1 MPVSIPFPPRFSIYG
16 AIEDALRLSWAIRKK
31 PVESFLAPTAALPLS
46 GGAGVLACRDGSLV
60 SLFRLDGAR
69 SMMGARELDG
79 FVELGARRLNS
90 VLSGPGHALH
100 AVFERAPD
108 EAARL
113 VAEAGAE
120 TLGQCERL
128 GLALGDVI
136 TERGRRL
143 APLMAAESFV
153 VAAWTRP
160 SVLAPDQA
168 KRGRKRLRKRLR
180 DWLPEASESQCPFLA
195 PDGLAPRH
203 EAYLDTL
210 AAMFDEAGIMAEAL
224 GGDAACADLRRS
236 LNGSETTAP
245 DWRPVT
251 AANDAP
257 ARLTAPAEQ
266 GAFPPPLAPQLLIRD
281 PERIGGGIRIGERL
295 YGALDMALGPRRTRP
310 FSELMERLAVAGLP
324 CRFSVLI
331 EGGGLAGLD
340 AAMTNVAAAF
350 LAFSS
355 DDSLA
360 VRNAM
365 RAVSALGADAHAIVR
380 LRLGLLTWVTP
391 EEGGDAL
398 GRRMSRLQQLAE
410 GWGETVFTPLVG
422 DPLES
427 LAASVPGFCC
437 GATAEPAIAPLTEA
451 LRLLPAGRP
460 APLSNGNAGHL
471 FRSIDGKPLP
481 FAWEDG
487 EDYGFELIYGVPG
500 RGKSVLM
507 NSLGLAFCLQGGQA
521 RLPLSATIDIGP
533 SSAGLISLIR
543 EALPPENRHEAGW
556 FALRMTAEHAINP
569 CDTQL
574 GCRAPLPAE
583 RAFLVNLLGLMMT
596 PAGAEGVPDGMRELI
611 GPAIT
616 AVYALRSDKIPGAEP
631 HAYTAGRDGP
641 VDAALAAAGIDP
653 PEAPL
658 WWEIVDLLFEAGL
671 PEAAARAQLYAVPVL
686 GDLLAAVREPA
697 VQGLVGDTAY
707 GAGGETVTQAFIR
720 ILTALSGDWPIMF
733 APTAFDIGHVRIA
746 AIDLADVAPQGSPE
760 AGRQTAAFY
769 LLARHA
775 LTRHWWIGEDS
786 LRDIP
791 EPYRAWH
798 AARVRDIREA
808 PKRLAFDEFHRTA
821 GAPAVRAQVE
831 RDVREARKLR
841 VRLSLASQ
849 RLEDFG
855 GALTELANRYWILG
869 AGGKAR
875 EIEALSGIFALSET
889 LQDAIRHR
897 LAGPGR
903 DGAPALLIA
912 NDARGRFE
920 QLLVNTP
927 GPAELWALTTSP
939 ADVALRSRLQ
949 ARLAPARARAVLARA
964 FPSGTAGA
972 RIDAELGRLAAA
984 GVRAGAT
991 EEDVL
996 DRLAA
1001 ELAAAAATETTPSAF
1016 NLAGNDPALAEF
1028 TGRSVPANQPTDQPT
1043 DQPTKTE
1050 E

>member
-1 MPVSIPFPPRFSIYG
+1 MMPFPLSG
-16 AIEDALRLSWAIRKK
+16 AIEDVQRMSWAVRRK
-31 PVESFLAPTAALPLS
+31 PLESFLLPAAAFSLP
-46 GGAGVLACRDGSLV
+46 GGTGALACRDGSLV
-60 SLFRLDGAR
+60 SLFRLEGAR
-69 SMMGARELDG
+69 SMVGAQELDG
-79 FVELGARRLNS
+79 FVELGARRLNGIFT
-90 VLSGPGHALH
+90 GPGHALH
-100 AVFERAPD
+100 VVFERAPD

-113 VAEAGAE
+113 VASAGDR
-120 TLGQCERL
+120 TLRQCERL

-136 TERGRRL
+136 AERGRRL
-143 APLMAAESFV
+143 APLMAAESLV
-153 VAAWTRP
+153 LAAWTRP
-160 SVLAPDQA
+160 SVLAPDQL
-168 KRGRKRLRKRLR
+168 KRDRKRLAGRLR
-180 DWLPEASESQCPFLA
+180 HWLPDAEDSQCPYLA
-195 PDGLAPRH
+195 PEGLAPRH

-210 AAMFDEAGIMAEAL
+210 SALLAEAGIVAETL
-224 GGDAACADLRRS
+224 GADAAPATLRRL
-236 LNGSETTAP
+236 LNGADSTAP
-245 DWRPVT
+245 EWRPVT

-257 ARLTAPAEQ
+257 PRLTMPPET

-281 PERIGGGIRIGERL
+281 PERTGGGVRIGERL
-295 YGALDMALGPRRTRP
+295 YGALDMALGPRRARP
-310 FSELMERLAVAGLP
+310 FSELMERLADAGLP
-324 CRFSVLI
+324 CRFSLLI

-355 DDSLA
+355 GDSLL

-365 RAVSALGADAHAIVR
+365 RDMTALGADAHAIVR
-380 LRLGLLTWVTP
+380 LRLGLLTWVAP
-391 EEGGDAL
+391 EDGADTL
-398 GRRMSRLQQLAE
+398 RRRMSRLQQLAE

-437 GATAEPAIAPLTEA
+437 GATAEPALAPLTEA

-460 APLSNGNAGHL
+460 APLSHTGAGHL
-471 FRSIDGKPLP
+471 FRAPDGKPLP

-507 NSLGLAFCLQGGQA
+507 NSLGLAFCLQDGQA

-543 EALPPENRHEAGW
+543 EALPPGRRHEAGW
-556 FALRMTAEHAINP
+556 FALRMTRDHAINP

-574 GCRAPLPAE
+574 GCRSPLPAE

-611 GPAIT
+611 GPAIA
-616 AVYALRSDKIPGAEP
+616 AVYTLRSDKIAGAEP
-631 HAYTAGRDGP
+631 HAYTEGRDGL
-641 VDAALAAAGIDP
+641 VDAALAAAGIVP

-658 WWEIVDLLFEAGL
+658 WWEIVDLLFEAGAHD
-671 PEAAARAQLYAVPVL
+671 AAARAQLYAVPVL
-686 GDLLAAVREPA
+686 GDLLGAVREPA
-697 VQGLVGDTAY
+697 VQGLVGDTAH
-707 GAGGETVTQAFIR
+707 GTGGETVTQAFIR

-733 APTAFDIGHVRIA
+733 APTAFDIGHVRVA
-746 AIDLADVAPQGSPE
+746 AVDLAEVAPQGSPE
-760 AGRQTAAFY
+760 AARQTAAFY

-775 LTRHWWIGEDS
+775 LTRHWWIGEDT
-786 LRDIP
+786 LADIP

-798 AARVRDIREA
+798 AARLRDIREA

-841 VRLSLASQ
+841 VRIALASQ

-875 EIEALSGIFALSET
+875 EIEALSGIFALSDT
-889 LQDAIRHR
+889 LKDVIRYR
-897 LAGPGR
+897 LPGPGK

-912 NDARGRFE
+912 SDARGRFE
-920 QLLVNTP
+920 QLVVNTP

-939 ADVALRSRLQ
+939 ADVALRRRLQ
-949 ARLAPARARAVLARA
+949 ARLAPARARDVLARA
-964 FPSGTAGA
+964 FPTGSARTA
-972 RIDAELGRLAAA
+972 IDAGLGRLAAA
-984 GVRAGAT
+984 VARGT

-996 DRLAA
+996 DRIAD
-1001 ELAAAAATETTPSAF
+1001 ELVGTAKTA
-1016 NLAGNDPALAEF
+1016 
-1028 TGRSVPANQPTDQPT
+1028 VPDQPSE
-1043 DQPTKTE
+1043 KE
-1050 E
+1050 